1 MAVYK
6 DKKRGTWYTS
16 FPYVDWTGKR
26 CRKLKRGFLTK
37 KEAQNWENHFKLQK
51 ANSLDMTFEDF
62 YGIYEADV
70 KPKIRYNTWCT
81 KEHIIKTK
89 ILPYFKD
96 LSMRDIT
103 PRDIIKWQ
111 NIMRESIN
119 NKGKEYTG
127 TYLKTVQAQL
137 SSIFNHAVRFYEL
150 PNNPVRVAGPMG
162 QNESDEMKFWTKEE
176 YMKFIPT
183 MANKTYSY
191 MAFELLYWCGIRLG
205 ELRAL
210 TTADFDF
217 DTNMLSITKS
227 YQRIKGEDIITKPKT
242 KRSIRKVI
250 MPETVAN
257 EMKDFIDSIYDPG
270 MVTKT
275 ELEQLVN
282 GGTIIQKVDEMVTYK
297 DLYSNIDNLWSTL
310 FMTGYLTQRGQVG
323 DGYYCLAVPNREI
336 CNIII
341 ERVLTLFRKEVS
353 QNGELF
359 RNFCNALTTCNASA
373 VERILTEY
381 MSKTISVRDNFAKS
395 LHENFYHGL
404 MIGILGYR
412 RDWKVL
418 SNRESGDGFSDIMIE
433 VNDTDTNIGL
443 GIVIEL
449 KYSSEE
455 RDLELDCREALNQ
468 IKNKNYTQELRNRGF
483 NKIIKYGISFCRKKC
498 RVMTIQE

>member
-150 PNNPVRVAGPMG
+150 PNNPVRVAGSMG

-210 TTADFDF
+210 TPADFDF

-257 EMKDFIDSIYDPG
+257 EMKDFIDSIYGITPDDRLFPVSKSYLHHEMDRG
-270 MVTKT
+270 VKESGVKRIRVHDLRHSHVSLLINMGFSAVAIANRVGHESENRKN
-275 ELEQLVN
+275 ERREKKMMDYVSN
-282 GGTIIQKVDEMVTYK
+282 KNGTIAREKGADHASVLLAYDM
-297 DLYSNIDNLWSTL
+297 L
-310 FMTGYLTQRGQVG
+310 LTATRNNKKKSGKG
-323 DGYYCLAVPNREI
+323 
-336 CNIII
+336 
-341 ERVLTLFRKEVS
+341 KEKH
-353 QNGELF
+353 
-359 RNFCNALTTCNASA
+359 A
-373 VERILTEY
+373 
-381 MSKTISVRDNFAKS
+381 
-395 LHENFYHGL
+395 
-404 MIGILGYR
+404 
-412 RDWKVL
+412 
-418 SNRESGDGFSDIMIE
+418 
-433 VNDTDTNIGL
+433 
-443 GIVIEL
+443 
-449 KYSSEE
+449 
-455 RDLELDCREALNQ
+455 
-468 IKNKNYTQELRNRGF
+468 
-483 NKIIKYGISFCRKKC
+483 
-498 RVMTIQE
+498 

>member
-62 YGIYEADV
+62 YGIYETDV

-111 NIMRESIN
+111 NTMRESIN

-150 PNNPVRVAGPMG
+150 PTNPVRVAGPMG

-183 MANKTYSY
+183 MANKPYSY

-210 TTADFDF
+210 TPADFDF
-217 DTNMLSITKS
+217 ETNMLSITKS
-227 YQRIKGEDIITKPKT
+227 YQRITSPFKG
-242 KRSIRKVI
+242 
-250 MPETVAN
+250 
-257 EMKDFIDSIYDPG
+257 
-270 MVTKT
+270 
-275 ELEQLVN
+275 Q
-282 GGTIIQKVDEMVTYK
+282 
-297 DLYSNIDNLWSTL
+297 
-310 FMTGYLTQRGQVG
+310 
-323 DGYYCLAVPNREI
+323 
-336 CNIII
+336 
-341 ERVLTLFRKEVS
+341 
-353 QNGELF
+353 
-359 RNFCNALTTCNASA
+359 
-373 VERILTEY
+373 
-381 MSKTISVRDNFAKS
+381 MSCVR
-395 LHENFYHGL
+395 
-404 MIGILGYR
+404 
-412 RDWKVL
+412 
-418 SNRESGDGFSDIMIE
+418 
-433 VNDTDTNIGL
+433 
-443 GIVIEL
+443 EL
-449 KYSSEE
+449 KLVQKE
-455 RDLELDCREALNQ
+455 
-468 IKNKNYTQELRNRGF
+468 K
-483 NKIIKYGISFCRKKC
+483 KIYFKAITC
-498 RVMTIQE
+498 

>member
-62 YGIYEADV
+62 YGIYETDV

-111 NIMRESIN
+111 NTMRESIN

-150 PNNPVRVAGPMG
+150 PTNPVRVAGPMG

-183 MANKTYSY
+183 MANKPYSY

-210 TTADFDF
+210 TPADFDF
-217 DTNMLSITKS
+217 ETNMLSITKS

-257 EMKDFIDSIYDPG
+257 EMKDFINSIYGITPDDRLFPISKSYLHHEMDRG
-270 MVTKT
+270 VKESGVKRIRVHDLRHSHVSLSVLLIVILLVFSVLQPLSNVTDGIGNFLSGLRVENSALRNT
-275 ELEQLVN
+275 
-282 GGTIIQKVDEMVTYK
+282 T
-297 DLYSNIDNLWSTL
+297 
-310 FMTGYLTQRGQVG
+310 LTQEEIEAILLVSGADETQKQVLSFALSKV
-323 DGYYCLAVPNREI
+323 GYPYSQPRRTSGTAFDCSSLAFYAWQHAGVDISFGGNYPP
-336 CNIII
+336 
-341 ERVLTLFRKEVS
+341 T
-353 QNGELF
+353 
-359 RNFCNALTTCNASA
+359 AASGA
-373 VERILTEY
+373 KMLN
-381 MSKTISVRDNFAKS
+381 DAGKS
-395 LHENFYHGL
+395 LTSMDL
-404 MIGILGYR
+404 
-412 RDWKVL
+412 KP
-418 SNRESGDGFSDIMIE
+418 GDLVYYGGSD
-433 VNDTDTNIGL
+433 NGRYL
-443 GIVIEL
+443 GIYHVAIYVGNG
-449 KYSSEE
+449 KSV
-455 RDLELDCREALNQ
+455 EALNDTYGVVYQ
-468 IKNKNYTQELRNRGF
+468 TLKTKNAVMVCRP
-483 NKIIKYGISFCRKKC
+483 NK
-498 RVMTIQE
+498 

>member
-217 DTNMLSITKS
+217 DTNMLLEVCCFFTGSA
-227 YQRIKGEDIITKPKT
+227 GF
-242 KRSIRKVI
+242 
-250 MPETVAN
+250 VA
-257 EMKDFIDSIYDPG
+257 
-270 MVTKT
+270 
-275 ELEQLVN
+275 
-282 GGTIIQKVDEMVTYK
+282 
-297 DLYSNIDNLWSTL
+297 
-310 FMTGYLTQRGQVG
+310 
-323 DGYYCLAVPNREI
+323 
-336 CNIII
+336 
-341 ERVLTLFRKEVS
+341 
-353 QNGELF
+353 
-359 RNFCNALTTCNASA
+359 
-373 VERILTEY
+373 
-381 MSKTISVRDNFAKS
+381 
-395 LHENFYHGL
+395 
-404 MIGILGYR
+404 
-412 RDWKVL
+412 
-418 SNRESGDGFSDIMIE
+418 FS
-433 VNDTDTNIGL
+433 
-443 GIVIEL
+443 
-449 KYSSEE
+449 
-455 RDLELDCREALNQ
+455 C
-468 IKNKNYTQELRNRGF
+468 
-483 NKIIKYGISFCRKKC
+483 
-498 RVMTIQE
+498 

>member
-62 YGIYEADV
+62 YGIYETDV

-111 NIMRESIN
+111 NTMRESIN

-150 PNNPVRVAGPMG
+150 PTNPVRVAGPMG

-183 MANKTYSY
+183 MANKPYSY
-191 MAFELLYWCGIRLG
+191 MVFELLYWCGIRLG

-210 TTADFDF
+210 TPADFDF
-217 DTNMLSITKS
+217 ETNMLSITKS

-257 EMKDFIDSIYDPG
+257 EMKDFINSIYGITLDDRLFPIS
-270 MVTKT
+270 KSY
-275 ELEQLVN
+275 LHH
-282 GGTIIQKVDEMVTYK
+282 EMDRGVKESGVKRIRVHDLRHSHVSLLINMGFSAVAIANRVGHESEKITYK
-297 DLYSNIDNLWSTL
+297 YAHL
-310 FMTGYLTQRGQVG
+310 FPSIQ
-323 DGYYCLAVPNREI
+323 
-336 CNIII
+336 
-341 ERVLTLFRKEVS
+341 
-353 QNGELF
+353 GEM
-359 RNFCNALTTCNASA
+359 A
-373 VERILTEY
+373 
-381 MSKTISVRDNFAKS
+381 
-395 LHENFYHGL
+395 
-404 MIGILGYR
+404 
-412 RDWKVL
+412 
-418 SNRESGDGFSDIMIE
+418 
-433 VNDTDTNIGL
+433 
-443 GIVIEL
+443 
-449 KYSSEE
+449 
-455 RDLELDCREALNQ
+455 EAL
-468 IKNKNYTQELRNRGF
+468 EEEWREGF
-483 NKIIKYGISFCRKKC
+483 YVG
-498 RVMTIQE
+498 

>member
-1 MAVYK
+1 
-6 DKKRGTWYTS
+6 
-16 FPYVDWTGKR
+16 
-26 CRKLKRGFLTK
+26 
-37 KEAQNWENHFKLQK
+37 
-51 ANSLDMTFEDF
+51 
-62 YGIYEADV
+62 
-70 KPKIRYNTWCT
+70 
-81 KEHIIKTK
+81 
-89 ILPYFKD
+89 
-96 LSMRDIT
+96 
-103 PRDIIKWQ
+103 
-111 NIMRESIN
+111 
-119 NKGKEYTG
+119 
-127 TYLKTVQAQL
+127 
-137 SSIFNHAVRFYEL
+137 
-150 PNNPVRVAGPMG
+150 
-162 QNESDEMKFWTKEE
+162 
-176 YMKFIPT
+176 
-183 MANKTYSY
+183 
-191 MAFELLYWCGIRLG
+191 
-205 ELRAL
+205 
-210 TTADFDF
+210 
-217 DTNMLSITKS
+217 
-227 YQRIKGEDIITKPKT
+227 
-242 KRSIRKVI
+242 
-250 MPETVAN
+250 
-257 EMKDFIDSIYDPG
+257 
-270 MVTKT
+270 
-275 ELEQLVN
+275 
-282 GGTIIQKVDEMVTYK
+282 
-297 DLYSNIDNLWSTL
+297 
-310 FMTGYLTQRGQVG
+310 MTGYLTQRGQVG

-418 SNRESGDGFSDIMIE
+418 SNRESGDG
-433 VNDTDTNIGL
+433 L

>member
-62 YGIYEADV
+62 YGIYETDV

-111 NIMRESIN
+111 NTMRESIN

-150 PNNPVRVAGPMG
+150 PTNPVRVAGPMG

-183 MANKTYSY
+183 MANKPYSY

-210 TTADFDF
+210 TPADFDF
-217 DTNMLSITKS
+217 ETNTLS
-227 YQRIKGEDIITKPKT
+227 
-242 KRSIRKVI
+242 
-250 MPETVAN
+250 
-257 EMKDFIDSIYDPG
+257 F
-270 MVTKT
+270 
-275 ELEQLVN
+275 
-282 GGTIIQKVDEMVTYK
+282 
-297 DLYSNIDNLWSTL
+297 LW
-310 FMTGYLTQRGQVG
+310 Y
-323 DGYYCLAVPNREI
+323 PNRDENNYYI
-336 CNIII
+336 HCDAIKVVALPDKSELISDWNSHKIYWQKI
-341 ERVLTLFRKEVS
+341 EGTY
-353 QNGELF
+353 NGEEIPVKWI
-359 RNFCNALTTCNASA
+359 S
-373 VERILTEY
+373 EY
-381 MSKTISVRDNFAKS
+381 K
-395 LHENFYHGL
+395 
-404 MIGILGYR
+404 
-412 RDWKVL
+412 
-418 SNRESGDGFSDIMIE
+418 IMINE
-433 VNDTDTNIGL
+433 QVIDVRGIGYDYRW
-443 GIVIEL
+443 
-449 KYSSEE
+449 YS
-455 RDLELDCREALNQ
+455 
-468 IKNKNYTQELRNRGF
+468 
-483 NKIIKYGISFCRKKC
+483 KKWK
-498 RVMTIQE
+498 